1 MEVIIVPFDYKEEA
15 NFSVVPI
22 CIGDID
28 SDGNPIYRE
37 WVERGVVPVADQLR
51 KVAQRVL
58 NDVWRVSELTE
69 RSVHALSRKHGGSLG
84 DDPSQRVLKRAHW
97 YAEDL
102 RVGGRRARR
111 KTEVELFSAK
121 LETLQDHFDLVSEL
135 VAKDTLDRL
144 MEELD
149 RQGMHDIREM
159 VPMMLRDCDAR
170 EFVSRFQKS
179 RNTLSQ
185 RFYRGMRRAA
195 AATGITWGNS

>member
-1 MEVIIVPFDYKEEA
+1 MEVIIVPFDYKEES

-37 WVERGVVPVADQLR
+37 WVDRGVVPVADQLR
-51 KVAQRVL
+51 KISKRVL

-69 RSVHALSRKHGGSLG
+69 RSVHSLSRKHGGDLG
-84 DDPSQRVLKRAHW
+84 DDPTLRVLKLAHW

-102 RVGGRRARR
+102 RVGGRRVRR
-111 KTEVELFSAK
+111 KTEVELLATK
-121 LETLQDHFDLVSEL
+121 LETLQDQFDLVSDL
-135 VAKDTLDRL
+135 AAKDTLDRL
-144 MEELD
+144 MDELD
-149 RQGMHDIREM
+149 RQGLHDIREM
-159 VPMMLRDCDAR
+159 VPMMLRGCDAR

-179 RNTLSQ
+179 RNTISQ

-195 AATGITWGNS
+195 AAAGITW

>member
-1 MEVIIVPFDYKEEA
+1 MEVIIVPFDYKEES

-37 WVERGVVPVADQLR
+37 WVDRGVVPVADQLR
-51 KVAQRVL
+51 KISKRVL

-69 RSVHALSRKHGGSLG
+69 RSVHSLSRKHGGDLG
-84 DDPSQRVLKRAHW
+84 DDPTLRVLKLAHW

-102 RVGGRRARR
+102 RVGGRRVRR
-111 KTEVELFSAK
+111 KTEVELLATK
-121 LETLQDHFDLVSEL
+121 LETLQDQFDLVSDL
-135 VAKDTLDRL
+135 AAKDTLDRL
-144 MEELD
+144 MDELD
-149 RQGMHDIREM
+149 RQGFHDIREM
-159 VPMMLRDCDAR
+159 VPMMLRGCDAR

-179 RNTLSQ
+179 RNTISQ

-195 AATGITWGNS
+195 AAAGITW

>member
-1 MEVIIVPFDYKEEA
+1 MEVIIVPFDYKEES

-22 CIGDID
+22 CIGDVD

-51 KVAQRVL
+51 KIAQRVL
-58 NDVWRVSELTE
+58 NDVWLVSELTE
-69 RSVHALSRKHGGSLG
+69 RSVHSLSRKHGGNLG
-84 DDPSQRVLKRAHW
+84 DDPSLRVLKRAHW

-111 KTEVELFSAK
+111 KTEVELLATK
-121 LETLQDHFDLVSEL
+121 LETLQDRFDLVSDL

-149 RQGMHDIREM
+149 RQGLHDIREM

-195 AATGITWGNS
+195 EVAGITW

>member
-1 MEVIIVPFDYKEEA
+1 MEVIIVPFDYKEES

-51 KVAQRVL
+51 KMAQRVL

-69 RSVHALSRKHGGSLG
+69 RSVHALSRKHGGDLG
-84 DDPSQRVLKRAHW
+84 DDPSLRVLKRAHW

-111 KTEVELFSAK
+111 KTEVELLTTK
-121 LETLQDHFDLVSEL
+121 LETLQDRFDLVSDL

-149 RQGMHDIREM
+149 RQGLHDIREM

-195 AATGITWGNS
+195 SAAGITW

>member
-1 MEVIIVPFDYKEEA
+1 MEVIIVPFDYKEES

-51 KVAQRVL
+51 RISKRVL

-69 RSVHALSRKHGGSLG
+69 RSVHSLSWRHGRDLG
-84 DDPSQRVLKRAHW
+84 DDPTLRVLKLAHW

-102 RVGGRRARR
+102 RVGGRRVRR
-111 KTEVELFSAK
+111 KTEVELLATK
-121 LETLQDHFDLVSEL
+121 LETLQDQFDLVSDL
-135 VAKDTLDRL
+135 AAKDTLDRL

-149 RQGMHDIREM
+149 RQGLHDIREM
-159 VPMMLRDCDAR
+159 VPMMLRGCDAR

-195 AATGITWGNS
+195 SAAGITW

>member
-1 MEVIIVPFDYKEEA
+1 MEVIIVPFDYEEES

-37 WVERGVVPVADQLR
+37 WVDRGVVPVADQLR
-51 KVAQRVL
+51 KLAQRVL

-69 RSVHALSRKHGGSLG
+69 RSVHALSRKHGRDLG
-84 DDPSQRVLKRAHW
+84 DDPSLRVLKRAHW

-111 KTEVELFSAK
+111 KTEVELLATK
-121 LETLQDHFDLVSEL
+121 LETLQDRFDLVSDL

-144 MEELD
+144 MDELD
-149 RQGMHDIREM
+149 RQGLHDIREM

-195 AATGITWGNS
+195 SAAGITW